1 VALAESQRVIEH
13 LFLQV
18 RDIKMRAEQSEAA
31 VQQITRDIKQL
42 DCAKR
47 NLTSAIT
54 ALNHLHMLAQGVDS
68 LK

>member
-1 VALAESQRVIEH
+1 
-13 LFLQV
+13 
-18 RDIKMRAEQSEAA
+18 MRAEQSEAA
-31 VQQITRDIKQL
+31 VQTITRDIKQL

-68 LK
+68 LKYILSY